1 MPCGGDTS
9 HVRKPGRSF
18 GRVNSHG
25 GSIITHAWNPDDY
38 HRHSSAQAGWARELI
53 AKLDLSGDERV
64 LDLGCGEGKVTA
76 EIAAGLPSG
85 SVLGL
90 DLSGEMIAFARSIYP
105 AEQYRNLRF
114 VEGDMLDLP
123 FDREFDVVFSNA
135 ALHWV
140 PDHGRVFLG
149 ISRALRP
156 GGRVLLQM
164 GGRGNAAP
172 VLALADEMITEEPW
186 ERYFSGPPP
195 RYAFYGPEEE
205 RGRLAEA
212 GLTPVRVE
220 LIDKDMV
227 LNHLDGLMG
236 WVRTTWHLYLDRL
249 PEEARPAFV
258 AEVANRYVERYPSP
272 DGRIHVPMVRLEIE
286 AVKTLG

>member
-1 MPCGGDTS
+1 MIAHT
-9 HVRKPGRSF
+9 
-18 GRVNSHG
+18 
-25 GSIITHAWNPDDY
+25 WNPDDY
-38 HRHSSAQAGWARELI
+38 RQHSSTQASWAHELI
-53 AKLDLSGDERV
+53 AKLDLSGNERV

-76 EIAAGLPSG
+76 EIAARLSSG

-90 DLSGEMIAFARSIYP
+90 DLSPDMIAFAREHLP
-105 AEQYRNLRF
+105 PERCPNLRF

-123 FDREFDVVFSNA
+123 FDGEFDVVFSNA

-140 PDHGRVFLG
+140 PDHGRVFSG
-149 ISRALRP
+149 IARALRP

-164 GGRGNAAP
+164 GGKGNAAP
-172 VLALADEMITEEPW
+172 VLALADAMLEEEPW
-186 ERYFSGPPP
+186 KDLFDGPVP

-205 RGRLAEA
+205 REWLAEA

-220 LIDKDMV
+220 LIGKDMSFDKATDETSGARAPQV
-227 LNHLDGLMG
+227 RGLDGLMG
-236 WVRTTWHLYLDRL
+236 WIRTTWLLYLDRL

-258 AEVANRYVERYPSP
+258 AELANRYVERHPSP

-286 AVKTLG
+286 AVRPPG